1 MSDRGMTILTKQ
13 GHLCG
18 QSTAKVDFYKHC
30 IFGKQKRAIFN
41 LVIHRTNDTFDYY
54 HSKL

>member
-30 IFGKQKRAIFN
+30 IFGKQKRAIFS

-54 HSKL
+54 LSKL